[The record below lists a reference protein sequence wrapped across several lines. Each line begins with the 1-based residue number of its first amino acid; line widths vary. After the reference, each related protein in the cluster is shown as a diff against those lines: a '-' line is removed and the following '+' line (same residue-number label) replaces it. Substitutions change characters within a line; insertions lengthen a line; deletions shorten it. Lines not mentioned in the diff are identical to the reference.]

1 MRTDPTPTFY
11 LFAAIAASTAFTIY
25 TAVASLRDIEP
36 SNGALRLWGALFA
49 ILLVGWI
56 KSDSRGRANTFRPFC
71 CGSLL
76 FLLAVPYAPYYLVK
90 TRGLVGLLWILG
102 GVVVYCAGFIVPL
115 FVGGAS

>member
-1 MRTDPTPTFY
+1 
-11 LFAAIAASTAFTIY
+11 
-25 TAVASLRDIEP
+25 
-36 SNGALRLWGALFA
+36 
-49 ILLVGWI
+49 
-56 KSDSRGRANTFRPFC
+56 
-71 CGSLL
+71 L